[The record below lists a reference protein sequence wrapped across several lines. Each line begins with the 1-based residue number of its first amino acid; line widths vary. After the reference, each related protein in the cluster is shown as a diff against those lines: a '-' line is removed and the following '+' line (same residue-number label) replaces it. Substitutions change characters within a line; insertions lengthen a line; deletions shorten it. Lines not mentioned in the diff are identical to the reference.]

1 MNVVCLSYECIVVC
15 VPRLCAVCVCWV
27 LGVCWVWCVVLYG
40 VCSLWPHGLQH
51 ARLPCPSPFPRA
63 CLNSWPLSWQ
73 CHPTILSSVVPFSFS
88 FQSFP
93 ASGSFLMSQF
103 FTSDGQNIG
112 ASVSASVLPM
122 NIHGWFPLG
131 WTGLISLQSK
141 GLSRVSTPQF
151 KSINSALSLLY
162 GTSWSG
168 ERKTGLGVRYKFKSS
183 FCYFIHSLELQA
195 SILTVRLL
203 LWLNTI
209 RWIFLQNMYQAI

>member
-1 MNVVCLSYECIVVC
+1 MSNDPL
-15 VPRLCAVCVCWV
+15 R
-27 LGVCWVWCVVLYG
+27 
-40 VCSLWPHGLQH
+40 PHGLQD

-63 CLNSWPLSWQ
+63 CSNSYPLSQWFQ
-73 CHPTILSSVVPFSFS
+73 PTVSSSVILFSS
-88 FQSFP
+88 CPQSFP
-93 ASGSFLMSQF
+93 TSGSLLMCWLLASG
-103 FTSDGQNIG
+103 GQSIG
-112 ASVSASVLPM
+112 ASASESVLPM
-122 NIHGWFPLG
+122 NIQDWSPLG

-141 GLSRVSTPQF
+141 GLSTVSTPQF